1 MSKLPG
7 MVYED
12 KIKKTAQVAFGG
24 LRHSLSCSDGELYDM
39 KNMSCL
45 EYPIMQPRKKR
56 WVADNGNRPGTGV
69 LAHKK
74 VAFYADNG
82 EMWQVRVS
90 SNADNPQYY
99 ITMNKWKALIP
110 LWEKS
115 ENWTFERFGDRVL
128 LLPEKKLIK
137 TGLHLEGYAHN
148 QSSLPELTS
157 EDVGKVYASY
167 KYEQVGMTYGYPAAF
182 KWSGSKWEFQEYIME
197 PMELTFKVNG
207 AKLQDGT
214 INGEKA
220 TANTLTFTGVS
231 AINGVPKVGDGVEI
245 SGLTEAP
252 GNDKIAIVREVS
264 YSKMGGG
271 KLVFSDNC
279 FKMPLGEDGNP
290 VAEVEI
296 SGIVTIRKTVPDMD
310 FCFEHDNR
318 LWGYKGKTIY
328 ASKLGDPTNWNVFE
342 GLSTDAWSL
351 ATQKKG
357 EFTGG
362 VSYGGYP
369 TFFREDAM
377 ARIYGATPQ
386 AFQVSETAM
395 PGVKTGEAKSIAE
408 AGSMLLYL
416 SREGMMIYA
425 DEYPQNQVNVFG
437 AAEIKNALACSDGTR
452 YYAQLTVD
460 GEQALYCFDSLHGLW
475 MKEDDPK
482 LLSMTYDQGTI
493 YGLVDWNLAVAGTR
507 AIIDISGSGGIGEAV
522 VTQEETPVES
532 FAEFGDFT
540 SGSLNRKAL
549 SKLQLR
555 MELEEGASAR
565 ILISY
570 DGGGWRQLWHLCE
583 GRKRSV
589 QIPIVPRR
597 CDHYRIRIEGV
608 GMWRLYAMAREQ
620 YEGSEIH

>member
-1 MSKLPG
+1 MSKLPS

-45 EYPIMQPRKKR
+45 EYPIMQPREKR
-56 WVADNGNRPGTGV
+56 WVKTENSATEIY
-69 LAHKK
+69 AI
-74 VAFYADNG
+74 YADNG
-82 EMWQVRVS
+82 TMWSIQKRPGVNLDYFLVMSGWNVEINLGRERK
-90 SNADNPQYY
+90 DWYF
-99 ITMNKWKALIP
+99 T
-110 LWEKS
+110 
-115 ENWTFERFGDRVL
+115 RFGDRVL
-128 LLPEKKLIK
+128 LMPDKMLLK
-137 TGLHLEGYAHN
+137 TGAEISGFVTDSGDLPTLTEADAGTLYAAYYMGL
-148 QSSLPELTS
+148 QERQQALSLYQW
-157 EDVGKVYASY
+157 D
-167 KYEQVGMTYGYPAAF
+167 
-182 KWSGSKWEFQEYIME
+182 GSKWNYQSELLEYLE
-197 PMELTFKVNG
+197 Q
-207 AKLQDGT
+207 KLMLSGVKLEDGT
-214 INGEKA
+214 LFGEKA
-220 TANTLTFTGVS
+220 KANTMTFTNPGTVEPRF
-231 AINGVPKVGDGVEI
+231 AVGDGIEI
-245 SGLTEAP
+245 PEMAEAP
-252 GNDKIAIVREVS
+252 GNNKIAIIREIAQ
-264 YSKMGGG
+264 G
-271 KLVFSDNC
+271 KIVFSDNC

-290 VAEVEI
+290 VAEVAI
-296 SGIVTIRKTVPDMD
+296 SGIVTIRKTTPDMD

-377 ARIYGATPQ
+377 ARIYGATPS

-395 PGVKTGEAKSIAE
+395 PGVKAGEAKSIAA
-408 AGSMLLYL
+408 AGGMLLYL

-437 AAEIKNALACSDGTR
+437 AAEIKNAMACSDGTR

-475 MKEDDPK
+475 MKEDNPG
-482 LLSMTYDQGTI
+482 LLGMTYDKGTI
-493 YGLVDWNLAVAGTR
+493 FALVQTEGQDYGTK
-507 AIIDISGSGGIGEAV
+507 IITISGGISEWSESPVREPGEIG
-522 VTQEETPVES
+522 S

-549 SKLQLR
+549 SKIQLR
-555 MELEEGASAR
+555 MELEEGARAR

-570 DGGGWRQLWHLCE
+570 DGGGWRQLWYLRD
-583 GRKRSV
+583 GKKRSV

>member
-1 MSKLPG
+1 MSKLPS

-56 WVADNGNRPGTGV
+56 RIADSGNGTTGRTKF
-69 LAHKK
+69 AI
-74 VAFYADNG
+74 YADNG
-82 EMWQVRVS
+82 TMWKVEGVS
-90 SNADNPQYY
+90 RPGNTPAYY
-99 ITMNKWKALIP
+99 LMSSEWGIGVNLGETMKQW
-110 LWEKS
+110 S
-115 ENWTFERFGDRVL
+115 FTRFGDRVL
-128 LLPEKKLIK
+128 LLPEKWLVK
-137 TGLHLEGYAHN
+137 TGLKITQYVSA
-148 QSSLPELTS
+148 SSQLPELTENDAGTLYLTKGVTGTPS
-157 EDVGKVYASY
+157 KYPVYRWTGTEW
-167 KYEQVGMTYGYPAAF
+167 KY
-182 KWSGSKWEFQEYIME
+182 QEELIE
-197 PMELTFKVNG
+197 PVEYTLEVTGV
-207 AKLQDGT
+207 KLSDGT
-214 INGEKA
+214 IFGEKA
-220 TANTLTFTGVS
+220 TANTLSFTGIS
-231 AINGVPKVGDGVEI
+231 SMDGYPAVGDGVEI
-245 SGLTEAP
+245 SGLTQAP
-252 GNDKIAIVREVS
+252 GNDKIAIIRELQIS
-264 YSKMGGG
+264 TSGNG

-279 FKMPLGEDGNP
+279 FQMPLGSDGNP
-290 VAEVEI
+290 KTEVEI
-296 SGIVTIRKTVPDMD
+296 SGTVKLRRWMPELD

-357 EFTGG
+357 EITGG

-377 ARIYGATPQ
+377 ARIYGAMPS

-395 PGVKTGEAKSIAE
+395 PGVKTGEAKSIAA
-408 AGSMLLYL
+408 AGGMLLYL

-437 AAEIKNALACSDGTR
+437 TAEIKNALACSDGTR

-475 MKEDDPK
+475 MKEDNAD
-482 LLSMTYDQGTI
+482 LLGLTYDRGTV
-493 YGLVDWNLAVAGTR
+493 YGLANWSVGDAQGGSR
-507 AIIDISGSGGIGEAV
+507 AILDISGNGGIGTEEAA
-522 VTQEETPVES
+522 EETENVES

-555 MELEEGASAR
+555 MELEEGARAR

-570 DGGGWRQLWHLCE
+570 DGGGWRQLWHLRD
-583 GRKRSV
+583 GKKRSV